1 VWWKI
6 ETSPDLE
13 REDFV
18 CEKRFG
24 HEKPSIELCELQISR
39 KRATEWLK
47 TLSRVECHPNTET
60 KCNLNSETKV
70 LPIPETPPNSAQGFN
85 LGFNPGFNPGNAP
98 PKVPRPEWAP
108 DRTS

>member
-70 LPIPETPPNSAQGFN
+70 LPIPETPPGLS
-85 LGFNPGFNPGNAP
+85 PGFQPWEP
-98 PKVPRPEWAP
+98 SK
-108 DRTS
+108 